1 MIRTRISK
9 TGEVSGHDRKGKDD
23 ADVDDKRCDEQ
34 LRFVGGSQASREY
47 RRLEAEDRT
56 KRFPFVI

>member
-9 TGEVSGHDRKGKDD
+9 TGEMSGHDGKGKDD

-47 RRLEAEDRT
+47 SMQWAVGSRQ
-56 KRFPFVI
+56 

>member
-9 TGEVSGHDRKGKDD
+9 TGEVSGNDGKGKDD

-47 RRLEAEDRT
+47 SR
-56 KRFPFVI
+56 K